1 MRVQKHAGWRGPARP
16 YCVRLRKPIYAW
28 RMEFVLTD
36 RQTEVQRRARE
47 FAVSTLAPVA
57 VELDRK
63 GVIPPEII
71 SAVADQGLLGCESDF
86 VAYVAAL
93 IEISKEWASLAAVIS
108 VHNSLV
114 CCPIS
119 RFGTPEQKKT
129 YLSMITERKQ
139 LGCYAFA
146 EPLAGSDAGAIRTTA
161 VADGD
166 YFVLNGHKRFVTSG
180 RQARVAIV
188 YALTDASKGR
198 DGLSAFIVD
207 TYTPG
212 FSVGETT
219 EMLGLRGSEAVDVIL
234 KDCRVPASN
243 LLGGLNQGFTVARA
257 VVEGGRIDIAAQ
269 AIGIGRACLEQS
281 IAKAKDRRQFGRP
294 IAEFEAIQWM
304 VADMS
309 TEIDAATLLTFRAAS
324 IRARNPDDS
333 RLTMAAAMA
342 KLFASEAA
350 NRAAYNALQIFGGH
364 GYLTEY
370 PVERYF
376 RDARAMT
383 LYEETSE
390 IQRLVIERELAK

>member
-1 MRVQKHAGWRGPARP
+1 MDFALNEHQQ
-16 YCVRLRKPIYAW
+16 
-28 RMEFVLTD
+28 D
-36 RQTEVQRRARE
+36 VQRRARE
-47 FAVSTLAPVA
+47 FATARISPVA
-57 VELDRK
+57 GELDRD
-63 GVIPPEII
+63 GRIPVEII
-71 SAVADQGLLGCESDF
+71 NSVGDLGLLGCEHDF
-86 VAYVAAL
+86 VAYVAGL
-93 IEISKEWASLAAVIS
+93 VEISRVWAALGASIA

-114 CCPIS
+114 CYPIS
-119 RFGTPEQKKT
+119 RYGDEGQKQK
-129 YLSMITERKQ
+129 YLPLFTTQKQ

-146 EPLAGSDAGAIRTTA
+146 EPLAGSDAGSIRTTA
-161 VADGD
+161 LADGNH
-166 YFVLNGHKRFVTSG
+166 FVLNGHKRFVTSG

-188 YALTDASKGR
+188 YASTDATKGR

-207 TYTPG
+207 TATPG
-212 FSVGETT
+212 FTVGDTN
-219 EMLGLRGSEAVDVIL
+219 EMLGLRASDAVDVVL
-234 KDCRVPASN
+234 RDCRVPKSN
-243 LLGGLNQGFTVARA
+243 LLGGLNRGFEIARA
-257 VVEGGRIDIAAQ
+257 IVEGGRIDIAAQ
-269 AIGIGRACLEQS
+269 AIGIAEACLEQG

-309 TEIDAATLLTFRAAS
+309 TEIDAARLLTFRAAAM
-324 IRARNPDDS
+324 RAANPEDA
-333 RLTMAAAMA
+333 RLTLASSMA

-390 IQRLVIERELAK
+390 IERLVIERELAR

>member
-1 MRVQKHAGWRGPARP
+1 MQNRVAAP
-16 YCVRLRKPIYAW
+16 YCARLRKPIYAW
-28 RMEFVLTD
+28 EMEFILNE
-36 RQTEVQRRARE
+36 RQIQVQQRARE
-47 FAVSTLAPVA
+47 FAVTTLAPVA

-71 SAVADQGLLGCESDF
+71 SAVADLGLLGCESDF

-166 YFVLNGHKRFVTSG
+166 DFVLNGHKRFVTSG

-188 YALTDASKGR
+188 YALTDPSKGR

-243 LLGGLNQGFTVARA
+243 LLGGLNEGFAIARA

-281 IAKAKDRRQFGRP
+281 IAKAKNRRQFGRP

-309 TEIDAATLLTFRAAS
+309 TEIDAATLLTFRAAA
-324 IRARNPDDS
+324 IKARNPDDGQ
-333 RLTMAAAMA
+333 LTMAAAMA

>member
-1 MRVQKHAGWRGPARP
+1 MDFA
-16 YCVRLRKPIYAW
+16 
-28 RMEFVLTD
+28 LTEHQLD
-36 RQTEVQRRARE
+36 VQRRARA
-47 FAVSTLAPVA
+47 FAATEVAPVA
-57 VELDRK
+57 AALDRT
-63 GVIPPEII
+63 GCIP
-71 SAVADQGLLGCESDF
+71 SAVIDGVAGLGLLGCEHDF

-93 IEISKEWASLAAVIS
+93 IEISKEWASLGTVVA

-114 CCPIS
+114 CYPIS
-119 RFGTPEQKKT
+119 RFGDAAQKKT
-129 YLSMITERKQ
+129 YLSRLTEQKQ

-146 EPLAGSDAGAIRTTA
+146 EPSAGSDAGAILTTA

-166 YFVLNGHKRFVTSG
+166 RFVLNGHKRFVTSG
-180 RQARVAIV
+180 RHARLAIV
-188 YALTDASKGR
+188 YALTDPSKGR
-198 DGLSAFIVD
+198 EGLSAFIVETD
-207 TYTPG
+207 TPG
-212 FSVGETT
+212 FTVGETN
-219 EMLGLRGSEAVDVIL
+219 EMLGLRASEAVDVL
-234 KDCRVPASN
+234 LHDCRVPKAN
-243 LLGGLNQGFTVARA
+243 LLGELNQGFAIARE

-269 AIGIGRACLEQS
+269 AVGIGEACLAKS
-281 IAKAKDRRQFGRP
+281 IAKARERKQFGRP

-309 TEIDAATLLTFRAAS
+309 TEIDGARLLAFRAAVM
-324 IRARNPDDS
+324 RATNPDDAG
-333 RLTMAAAMA
+333 LTKASAMA

-390 IQRLVIERELAK
+390 IERLVIERELAK

>member
-1 MRVQKHAGWRGPARP
+1 MSFALNEHQQ
-16 YCVRLRKPIYAW
+16 
-28 RMEFVLTD
+28 D
-36 RQTEVQRRARE
+36 VQRRARD
-47 FAVSTLAPVA
+47 FAATNLAPVA
-57 VELDRK
+57 AELDRK
-63 GVIPPEII
+63 GVIPPEFIVRL
-71 SAVADQGLLGCESDF
+71 AHLGLLGGEQDF
-86 VAYVAAL
+86 VAYIGAL
-93 IEISKEWASLAAVIS
+93 IEISKVWASLAAVVS

-114 CCPIS
+114 CHPIS
-119 RFGTPEQKKT
+119 RFGDAEQKKT
-129 YLSMITERKQ
+129 FLPMLTERKH

-166 YFVLNGHKRFVTSG
+166 HFVLNGHKRFVTNG
-180 RQARVAIV
+180 RQARVAII
-188 YALTDASKGR
+188 YASTDPSKGR

-212 FSVGETT
+212 FSIGDTN

-234 KDCRVPASN
+234 NDCRVPAAN
-243 LLGGLNQGFTVARA
+243 LLGGLNQGFAIART

-269 AIGIGRACLEQS
+269 AIGIAQACLEES
-281 IAKAKDRRQFGRP
+281 IAKAKDRKQFGRP

-309 TEIDAATLLTFRAAS
+309 TEIDAAVLLTLRAAA
-324 IRARNPDDS
+324 IRARNSDDGG
-333 RLTMAAAMA
+333 LTMAAAMA

-364 GYLTEY
+364 GYLTEHR
-370 PVERYF
+370 VERYY

-390 IQRLVIERELAK
+390 IQRIVIERELAK

>member
-1 MRVQKHAGWRGPARP
+1 MDFALNEHQR
-16 YCVRLRKPIYAW
+16 
-28 RMEFVLTD
+28 
-36 RQTEVQRRARE
+36 EVQRRARE
-47 FAVSTLAPVA
+47 FAASQIAPVA
-57 VELDRK
+57 SARDRE
-63 GVIPPEII
+63 GRIPPDII
-71 SAVADQGLLGCESDF
+71 TGAAEVGLLGCDHDF
-86 VAYVAAL
+86 VAYVAGL
-93 IEISKEWASLAAVIS
+93 IEISKEWAALGAVVA

-114 CCPIS
+114 CYPIS
-119 RFGTPEQKKT
+119 RYGDAFQKKT
-129 YLSMITERKQ
+129 YLSRLTDQKQ

-146 EPLAGSDAGAIRTTA
+146 EPSAGSDAGAIRTMA

-180 RQARVAIV
+180 RHARVAIV
-188 YALTDASKGR
+188 YALTDPSKGR

-207 TYTPG
+207 TATPG
-212 FSVGETT
+212 FAVGDTN
-219 EMLGLRGSEAVDVIL
+219 EMLGLRASEAVDVML
-234 KDCRVPASN
+234 RDCRVPKAN
-243 LLGGLNQGFTVARA
+243 LLGALNQGFAIAREII
-257 VVEGGRIDIAAQ
+257 EGGRIDIAAQ
-269 AIGIGRACLEQS
+269 AVGIGEACLAQS
-281 IAKAKDRRQFGRP
+281 IAKAKDRKQFGRP

-309 TEIDAATLLTFRAAS
+309 TEIDAARLMCFRAAAM
-324 IRARNPDDS
+324 RAKNPDDTG
-333 RLTMAAAMA
+333 LTKAAAMA

-390 IQRLVIERELAK
+390 IERLVIERELAK

>member
-1 MRVQKHAGWRGPARP
+1 MRFAFDEHQ
-16 YCVRLRKPIYAW
+16 L
-28 RMEFVLTD
+28 
-36 RQTEVQRRARE
+36 EVQQQARA
-47 FAVSTLAPVA
+47 FAASTLAPVA
-57 VELDRK
+57 SDCDRQ
-63 GVIPPEII
+63 GTIPPEII
-71 SAVADQGLLGCESDF
+71 AGVADLGLLGCEHDF
-86 VAYVAAL
+86 VGYVAGL
-93 IEISKEWASLAAVIS
+93 IEISKEWAALAAVIS

-114 CCPIS
+114 CYPIA
-119 RFGTPEQKKT
+119 RFGSPEQKQQ
-129 YLSMITERKQ
+129 YLSILTDRKQ

-146 EPLAGSDAGAIRTTA
+146 EPTAGSDAGAIRTTA
-161 VADGD
+161 VAAGGH
-166 YFVLNGHKRFVTSG
+166 FVLNGHKRFVTSG

-188 YALTDASKGR
+188 YALTDPARGR

-212 FSVGETT
+212 FSVGDTN
-219 EMLGLRGSEAVDVIL
+219 EMLGLRGSEAVDVLL
-234 KDCRVPASN
+234 KDCRVPAAN
-243 LLGGLNQGFTVARA
+243 LLGGLNNGFAIART

-269 AIGIGRACLEQS
+269 AVGIGEACLEQS

-309 TEIDAATLLTFRAAS
+309 TEIDAARLLTFRAAAK
-324 IRARNPDDS
+324 RAVDPDAPG
-333 RLTMAAAMA
+333 LTMAAAMA

-390 IQRLVIERELAK
+390 IERLVIERELAK

>member
-1 MRVQKHAGWRGPARP
+1 MDFALNEHQR
-16 YCVRLRKPIYAW
+16 
-28 RMEFVLTD
+28 
-36 RQTEVQRRARE
+36 EVQRRARE
-47 FAVSTLAPVA
+47 FAMSHVAPA
-57 VELDRK
+57 AAELDKK
-63 GVIPPEII
+63 GAIPPEILEGAAGI
-71 SAVADQGLLGCESDF
+71 GLLGCEHDF
-86 VAYVAAL
+86 VAYVAGL
-93 IEISKEWASLAAVIS
+93 IEISKAWASLGAVIA

-114 CCPIS
+114 CHPIS
-119 RFGTPEQKKT
+119 RYGDAAQKKT
-129 YLSMITERKQ
+129 YLQLLTDQKQ

-146 EPLAGSDAGAIRTTA
+146 EPSAGSDAGAIRTTA

-166 YFVLNGHKRFVTSG
+166 HYVLNGHKRFVTSG
-180 RQARVAIV
+180 RHARVAIV
-188 YALTDASKGR
+188 YALTDPAKGR
-198 DGLSAFIVD
+198 DGLSAFIVE
-207 TYTPG
+207 TSTPG
-212 FSVGETT
+212 FMVGDTN
-219 EMLGLRGSEAVDVIL
+219 EMLGLRASEAVDVL
-234 KDCRVPASN
+234 LCDCRVPKTN
-243 LLGGLNQGFTVARA
+243 LLGGMHQGFAIARE

-269 AIGIGRACLEQS
+269 AVGIGDACLEQS

-309 TEIDAATLLTFRAAS
+309 TEIDAARLLCFRAAAM
-324 IRARNPDDS
+324 RAKNPEDAG
-333 RLTMAAAMA
+333 LTKAAAMA

-390 IQRLVIERELAK
+390 IERLVIERELAK

>member
-1 MRVQKHAGWRGPARP
+1 MHFALNEHQ
-16 YCVRLRKPIYAW
+16 
-28 RMEFVLTD
+28 TD
-36 RQTEVQRRARE
+36 VQRKAQD
-47 FAVSTLAPVA
+47 FAASTLAPVA
-57 VELDRK
+57 AELDRR
-63 GVIPPEII
+63 GVIPHEVIRG
-71 SAVADQGLLGCESDF
+71 AANLGLLGCETDF
-86 VAYVAAL
+86 VAYIAAL
-93 IEISKEWASLAAVIS
+93 IEISKEWAALAAVIS

-114 CCPIS
+114 CYPIS
-119 RFGTPEQKKT
+119 RFGTAEQKKT
-129 YLSMITERKQ
+129 YLSMITDGKQ

-161 VADGD
+161 VPSGD
-166 YFVLNGHKRFVTSG
+166 HFVLNGHKRFVTSG

-212 FSVGETT
+212 FSRAETN
-219 EMLGLRGSEAVDVIL
+219 EMLGLRASEAVDVIL
-234 KDCRVPASN
+234 KDCKVPASN
-243 LLGGLNQGFTVARA
+243 LLGGPNQGFAIARD
-257 VVEGGRIDIAAQ
+257 VVERGRIDIAAQ
-269 AIGIGRACLEQS
+269 AIGIARACLEQS
-281 IAKAKDRRQFGRP
+281 IAKAKDRRQFGRA

-304 VADMS
+304 IADMS
-309 TEIDAATLLTFRAAS
+309 TEIDAASLLTFRAAA
-324 IRARNPDDS
+324 IRARNADDGG
-333 RLTMAAAMA
+333 LTMAAAMA

-390 IQRLVIERELAK
+390 IQRMVIERELSK

>member
-1 MRVQKHAGWRGPARP
+1 
-16 YCVRLRKPIYAW
+16 
-28 RMEFVLTD
+28 MEFALNDHQHGV
-36 RQTEVQRRARE
+36 REKARE
-47 FAVSTLAPVA
+47 FARSTLGPVA
-57 VELDRK
+57 ADLDRK
-63 GVIPPEII
+63 GIIPPAII
-71 SAVADQGLLGCESDF
+71 TEVAELGLLGCEHDF

-93 IEISKEWASLAAVIS
+93 MEISKAWTSLAAVVS

-114 CCPIS
+114 CYPIS
-119 RFGTPEQKKT
+119 RFGNAHQKRT
-129 YLSMITERKQ
+129 YLSMLTDRKQ

-166 YFVLNGHKRFVTSG
+166 HFVLNGHKRFVTSG
-180 RQARVAIV
+180 RQARVAII
-188 YALTDASKGR
+188 YALTDPTKGR

-212 FSVGETT
+212 FSVGDTN
-219 EMLGLRGSEAVDVIL
+219 EMLGLRGSEAVDVML
-234 KDCRVPASN
+234 TDCRVPAAN
-243 LLGGLNQGFTVARA
+243 LLGGLNQGFAIARA

-269 AIGIGRACLEQS
+269 AVGIGQACLHQS

-294 IAEFEAIQWM
+294 ISEFEAIQWM

-309 TEIDAATLLTFRAAS
+309 TEIDAARLLTFRAAA
-324 IRARNPDDS
+324 IRARNPEDS
-333 RLTMAAAMA
+333 ALTKAAAMA

-390 IQRLVIERELAK
+390 IERLVIERELEKR